1 MTDWKS
7 FYWASFLAGGG
18 AGLAVDIS
26 LFPLDTI
33 KTRLQSAQGF
43 YNAGGFRGIYS
54 GLPSAAIGSVPTAAA
69 FFLTYESMKHLLSP
83 MLSGHAAVSLSHS
96 LAASCG
102 EVMACVI
109 RVPVEVV
116 KQRAQANPR
125 YSSLHFLR
133 LTLRSEGFRGLY
145 RGYLSTVMREVPFS
159 FIEMPIWEYLKK
171 YWSVRQ
177 GSPVEAWQSSICGA
191 IAGGLAA
198 GITTPLDVAKT
209 RIMLAHKTSA
219 IAQGHILFAMQTIYK
234 ENGIRGLFAGI
245 IPRMMWISIG
255 GAIFLGVYD
264 KIKCIMTLPEL
275 EQSSEIVAMR

>member
-102 EVMACVI
+102 EV
-109 RVPVEVV
+109 
-116 KQRAQANPR
+116 
-125 YSSLHFLR
+125 
-133 LTLRSEGFRGLY
+133 
-145 RGYLSTVMREVPFS
+145 
-159 FIEMPIWEYLKK
+159 K